1 LNQTSNGSTIPQ
13 STGRVTDSAVLQ
25 SGVGQKRKRSAI
37 MTVTGE
43 NGKKKKVVD
52 ETAFH
57 PDLQKAITEMKG
69 LVAKGMFASI
79 YATLKEIKINWL
91 LH

>member
-1 LNQTSNGSTIPQ
+1 
-13 STGRVTDSAVLQ
+13 
-25 SGVGQKRKRSAI
+25 

-69 LVAKGMFASI
+69 LIANGMLSRCKIHERKLMALRNRVLGTEREIPSGTQTSFRPIGFACHSTGRI
-79 YATLKEIKINWL
+79 RR
-91 LH
+91 

>member
-1 LNQTSNGSTIPQ
+1 
-13 STGRVTDSAVLQ
+13 
-25 SGVGQKRKRSAI
+25 

-43 NGKKKKVVD
+43 NGRKKKVVD

-69 LVAKGMFASI
+69 LIAKGMFRSN
-79 YATLKEIKINWL
+79 ATFKIINIL
-91 LH
+91 LQQSLGN

>member
-1 LNQTSNGSTIPQ
+1 
-13 STGRVTDSAVLQ
+13 
-25 SGVGQKRKRSAI
+25 

-69 LVAKGMFASI
+69 LIANGMLSPIHGRKLMALPKRVLGTKREIPSRTQTSFGPIGFACHSTGRI
-79 YATLKEIKINWL
+79 RR
-91 LH
+91 